1 MHDIYSVRYVNLKFV
16 TDYIFET
23 FKPTITDNTPDAK
36 TTNYIHAVRAG
47 FHDKRVSG
55 EKLLQRVN
63 RAIAD
68 DRVFTAA
75 YTQESYD
82 HALDSDIPVATFAHF
97 EKNVNVGGGKLI
109 PAHLITW
116 VTVRPTHRRRGLLRR
131 LMTENLSNAADAGY
145 PFAALTVTEGG
156 IYRRFGFGAASW
168 LTDLEVDTSPGF
180 QLISEPDRR
189 VEMCDAKALQELA
202 PQIYAEFQKKS
213 PGAIGRQQA
222 LYDFAAG
229 HDLESGEADDA
240 VRGALHYDENG
251 KPDGFV
257 SFKHKAG
264 DDWSHGTLELL
275 DFIAVSNDAYSAL
288 WAFLGAID
296 LSVKVKFNNAA
307 HQSPLPWLLTDPRR
321 AKIVNENDGIWLRIL
336 DVKKA
341 LEARAWLVGGELTLR
356 INDDMGFADGTYRL
370 VSDGQEATVTKLDD
384 GEPADLEMNV
394 SELGS
399 LYLGGADPVVLARA
413 GRITEVRP
421 DAALEARSLFALER
435 APYTPNDF

>member
-1 MHDIYSVRYVNLKFV
+1 MIPCNIANYVSLKVV
-16 TDYIFET
+16 TEYIFET
-23 FKPTITDNTPDAK
+23 FKPTLIDNVPDEK

-55 EKLLQRVN
+55 DLLVQRVK
-63 RAIAD
+63 RSIAD
-68 DRVFTAA
+68 DRTFTAA
-75 YTQESYD
+75 YADSSYD
-82 HALDSDIPVATFAHF
+82 HALSTDIPVATFAHF
-97 EKNVNVGGGKLI
+97 EKDMNVGCGRLI

-131 LMTENLSNAADAGY
+131 LMTENLTNAADAGY

-168 LTDLEVDTSPGF
+168 LTSIEVDTSPGF
-180 QLISEPDRR
+180 QLISEADRR
-189 VEMCDAKALQELA
+189 VEMCDARALEELA
-202 PQIYAEFQKKS
+202 PQIYAEFQKLS

-229 HDLESGEADDA
+229 HDIEGGESDNA

-257 SFKHKAG
+257 SYKHKSG
-264 DDWSHGTLELL
+264 DDWSHGTLQLL
-275 DFIAVSNDAYSAL
+275 DFVAVSNEAYSAL

-296 LSVKVKFNNAA
+296 LSMKVTFHAAA
-307 HQSPLPWLLTDPRR
+307 HQSPLPWLITDPRR
-321 AKIVNENDGIWLRIL
+321 AKIVEECDGVWLRML

-356 INDDMGFADGTYRL
+356 IHDDMGFADGTFRL
-370 VSDGQEATVTKLDD
+370 ESDGQKATVTKLDG
-384 GEPADLEMNV
+384 GELADLEMNV

-421 DAALEARSLFALER
+421 GAALEARSLFALER